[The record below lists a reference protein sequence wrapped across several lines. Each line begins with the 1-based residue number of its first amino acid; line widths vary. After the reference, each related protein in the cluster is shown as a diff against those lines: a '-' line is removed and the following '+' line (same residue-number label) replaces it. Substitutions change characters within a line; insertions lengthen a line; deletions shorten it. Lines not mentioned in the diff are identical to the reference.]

1 MRFVFPPRAGRRTA
15 ARFATF
21 LTVCLTWGACARATR
36 GAAVADAPA
45 GMPARDGWRPLL
57 DGASLDAWRGY
68 RGGAIPP
75 GWALADGVL
84 TRHGATGD
92 LVTREEFGDFELAWE
107 WKIST
112 GGDAGVFYR
121 GTEAFERIYW
131 TGIEYQ
137 LEDDAHPVDGPSR
150 LAASGAVY
158 GLYPVRPGVVRPAGE
173 WNTSRIVARGAH
185 VEHWLNGERVAVYE
199 LGSPDWTA
207 RVGASK
213 FARWPAYGRA
223 LRGHLAIQGDHDCDL
238 AIRAMRVRA
247 LS

>member
-1 MRFVFPPRAGRRTA
+1 MPLVLLPRGGHRA
-15 ARFATF
+15 AVRLATC
-21 LTVCLTWGACARATR
+21 LTVCLTLGACAHASR
-36 GAAVADAPA
+36 GAAIAPPGTA
-45 GMPARDGWRPLL
+45 AREGWRPLL

-68 RGGAIPP
+68 RGAEVPA

-121 GTEAFERIYW
+121 GTEAFARIYW

-158 GLYPVRPGVVRPAGE
+158 GLYPVLPGVVRPAGE

-185 VEHWLNGERVAVYE
+185 VEHWLNGARVATYE
-199 LGSPDWTA
+199 LGSADWTA
-207 RVGASK
+207 RVAGSK
-213 FARWPAYGRA
+213 FARWPSYGHA
-223 LRGHLAIQGDHDCDL
+223 LRGHIAIQGDHDCDL
-238 AIRAMRVRA
+238 AIRALRVRP